1 MELQALSDALK
12 TSDFPVE
19 FPGHWIN
26 GAWVNDRRA
35 VAIDVSTNP
44 CTGALLTKPSLSA
57 HLINQAV
64 EAAQSSFTA
73 EAQMSF
79 DERLEIL
86 GKFRQV
92 CADYEELIER
102 ALCVELGKPM
112 WEVKSE
118 LDFVHKALESIL
130 DGGHPVEES
139 LESGYCF
146 KHSKAQVTLKP
157 LGPVIAFIPFS
168 TPFLSFT
175 QAFSS
180 ALIAGCPLVAMTSSH
195 ASLCTMVFTQIVAKL
210 GLPSGYFSSL
220 FGSYK
225 FFVKTLQDKRLKAV
239 IYSGSREHCDSIRR
253 DYVSDCSR
261 ELVLYSGGKNA
272 VILDQSAQVEIAAEL
287 CLRGVLKTA
296 GQLNS
301 STSQVFV
308 PRQLLSQFNEVLVE
322 RLKDIKIG
330 PEFIQW
336 SADSASIADKNVLG
350 PLYSKKALEKF
361 LRFQTMA
368 KREASDTLVWGKAID
383 TGSDGYF
390 VTPGLHVFDSFDASS
405 AYQSNV
411 FMCPDLSIY
420 AYDSIEQAVSSA
432 NATAAPFIVSLVGA
446 DSDRLTRLT
455 NGLDAP
461 NVVFNQATVDISLFD
476 AAAGR
481 NIAGGHRYAG
491 FQVANLLT
499 YPQLIFKG

>member
-1 MELQALSDALK
+1 M
-12 TSDFPVE
+12 
-19 FPGHWIN
+19 I
-26 GAWVNDRRA
+26 
-35 VAIDVSTNP
+35 
-44 CTGALLTKPSLSA
+44 
-57 HLINQAV
+57 
-64 EAAQSSFTA
+64 
-73 EAQMSF
+73 
-79 DERLEIL
+79 
-86 GKFRQV
+86 
-92 CADYEELIER
+92 
-102 ALCVELGKPM
+102 
-112 WEVKSE
+112 
-118 LDFVHKALESIL
+118 
-130 DGGHPVEES
+130 
-139 LESGYCF
+139 
-146 KHSKAQVTLKP
+146 
-157 LGPVIAFIPFS
+157 
-168 TPFLSFT
+168 
-175 QAFSS
+175 
-180 ALIAGCPLVAMTSSH
+180 
-195 ASLCTMVFTQIVAKL
+195 FTQIISKL
-210 GLPSGYFSSL
+210 GLPDGFFNSL

-225 FFVKTLQDKRLKAV
+225 FFVKALQDKRLKAV

-272 VILDQSAQVEIAAEL
+272 VIVDQSAQLELAVEL
-287 CLRGVLKTA
+287 CLKGVIKTA

-308 PRQLLSQFNEVLVE
+308 PRQLLSQFNEALVA

-330 PEFIQW
+330 PQFVQW
-336 SADSASIADKNVLG
+336 SADSASVADRNVLG

-368 KREASDTLVWGKAID
+368 KREASETLVWGKAID
-383 TGSDGYF
+383 AGSDGYF
-390 VTPGLHVFDSFDASS
+390 VTPGIHFFESFDASS

-432 NATAAPFIVSLVGA
+432 NATAAPFIVSLIGA
-446 DSDRLTRLT
+446 DSDRLASLT

-461 NVVFNQATVDISLFD
+461 NVLFNQATVDISLFD

-499 YPQLIFKG
+499 YPQFIFKG